1 MEEKNVDQFK
11 ELKEIWMIAA
21 NIMVAVTLFII
32 MDFFFKM
39 TSWGVYSVMEFSIP
53 LTIIFGIVVFSLAF
67 AVTKKTSR
75 ATAVCYIMIFIL
87 NAINLFKMIYTA
99 EPIYFSDI
107 NFLGNIG
114 EIASLATGKLSTKL
128 ILTIIGIFASYAAV
142 LIAIYFGIRKV
153 DVEIKSKKLR
163 LGIIAIDLLILLI
176 LFMPNKYTK
185 EFFLK
190 TFFATDTYKDSQSYT
205 TNRSYYNMHGFINGM
220 YGIYLNNVF
229 TEPKGYDDE
238 KLNNQLSLAEVNTKK
253 YGKPNVITVFSES
266 MWDLSVVDE
275 FKLNVDPMSEFKKL
289 QEEGKG
295 IKIISPSYGGMSEN
309 VAFEYLTGASMNYFT
324 KGYIPI
330 MSLYR
335 RAGIENAPSVLKGFM
350 NSGYSSEIIFAN
362 DYYDSEKTYNKIGF
376 EKFSELVEKGESYIS
391 DDASMDEIIKRLETK
406 GDKPLFCMLS
416 TIEAHM
422 PFTDERYEKYDVNIE
437 KSSLSDNVNK
447 VIKTYAQCIYNNDK
461 AIKKLYDYIK
471 EFDEPTILIVV
482 SDHLPFLYTED
493 NNNVIDLLDYF
504 KTEDELEN
512 YSRLYT
518 TDGLIIANYDISGME
533 IPDILGA
540 DQVLNTVANQLDIK
554 VDDYYKW
561 LYNSQDTLVA
571 SNRYISIDK
580 QGNRYET
587 QSLENER
594 KALYDDREH
603 MQYKLFIN
611 TK

>member
-1 MEEKNVDQFK
+1 MEEKKVDQFK
-11 ELKEIWMIAA
+11 ELKESLGMAS
-21 NIMVAVTLFII
+21 NITVAFTMFII
-32 MDFFFKM
+32 MDIFFKI
-39 TSWGVYSVMEFSIP
+39 TTWKVYIAMEFSIP
-53 LTIIFGIVVFSLAF
+53 LTIIFGLIVFTLSF

-75 ATAVCYIMIFIL
+75 ATAVCYSIIFIL
-87 NAINLFKMIYTA
+87 NAINYFKMMYTG
-99 EPIYFSDI
+99 EPIYLSDI

-114 EIASLATGKLSTKL
+114 EIASLATGKLSTKA
-128 ILTIIGIFASYAAV
+128 ILTIICIFAGYAAF

-153 DVEIKSKKLR
+153 DIEIKSKKLR
-163 LGIIAIDLLILLI
+163 IGIIAIDLIILLI

-190 TFFATDTYKDSQSYT
+190 TFFATDAYEDTNSYT
-205 TNRSYYNMHGFINGM
+205 TNKAYYYMHGFVNGM
-220 YGIYLNNVF
+220 YGIYLNNIF

-238 KLNNQLSLAEVNTKK
+238 KLNNQLSLAEVDTKK

-266 MWDLSVVDE
+266 MWDLSLADE
-275 FKLNVDPMSEFKKL
+275 FKLSVDPMSEFKKL

-309 VAFEYLTGASMNYFT
+309 VAFEYLTGANLNYFT

-330 MSLYR
+330 MSLYKR
-335 RAGIENAPSVLKGFM
+335 TGSEKAPSVLKGFM

-376 EKFSELVEKGESYIS
+376 EKFSELVEDGEKYIS
-391 DDASMDEIIKRLETK
+391 DDASMNEIIKRLETK

-422 PFTDERYEKYDVNIE
+422 PFTEERYEKYDVSIE
-437 KSSLSDNVNK
+437 KSSLSDNANK
-447 VIKTYAQCIYNNDK
+447 VIKTYAQCIHNNSK

-482 SDHLPFLYTED
+482 SDHLPYLYTED
-493 NNNVIDLLDYF
+493 SNNVIDLLDYF
-504 KTEDELEN
+504 KTEDELEY

-518 TDGLIIANYDISGME
+518 TDGLIIANYDISDMD

-540 DQVLNTVANQLDIK
+540 DQVLNTVANQLDVE

-580 QGNRYET
+580 QGNKYDT
-587 QSLENER
+587 QSLESER
-594 KALYDDREH
+594 KSLYDDREH

>member
-1 MEEKNVDQFK
+1 
-11 ELKEIWMIAA
+11 
-21 NIMVAVTLFII
+21 
-32 MDFFFKM
+32 
-39 TSWGVYSVMEFSIP
+39 
-53 LTIIFGIVVFSLAF
+53 
-67 AVTKKTSR
+67 
-75 ATAVCYIMIFIL
+75 
-87 NAINLFKMIYTA
+87 
-99 EPIYFSDI
+99 
-107 NFLGNIG
+107 
-114 EIASLATGKLSTKL
+114 
-128 ILTIIGIFASYAAV
+128 
-142 LIAIYFGIRKV
+142 
-153 DVEIKSKKLR
+153 
-163 LGIIAIDLLILLI
+163 
-176 LFMPNKYTK
+176 
-185 EFFLK
+185 
-190 TFFATDTYKDSQSYT
+190 
-205 TNRSYYNMHGFINGM
+205 
-220 YGIYLNNVF
+220 
-229 TEPKGYDDE
+229 
-238 KLNNQLSLAEVNTKK
+238 
-253 YGKPNVITVFSES
+253 
-266 MWDLSVVDE
+266 
-275 FKLNVDPMSEFKKL
+275 
-289 QEEGKG
+289 
-295 IKIISPSYGGMSEN
+295 MSEN

-587 QSLENER
+587 QSR
-594 KALYDDREH
+594 R
-603 MQYKLFIN
+603 
-611 TK
+611 